1 MTAPLSNRKQ
11 MKIIELFFQAY
22 SYDKIANYANVGKGS
37 VEEVIRRLRTG
48 EYQEFQDVVDLVDT
62 LREIAIFIR
71 KHFDGDVARCHV
83 GSVAWVCLNR
93 LGVEPSQVKDWA
105 EMCESLAPDET
116 QTREFVQ
123 IAVWCWRVKEQ
134 IGVDLL
140 DLPKYVESLQGKV
153 NALHGDIEAFKT
165 ERNALQSQVKAA
177 KGSIESSRAELGL
190 LQDIEGIRETRR
202 EEESQLAEAQ
212 GHTKSA
218 LTNAEITLEDLERF
232 RVLEGVAKARGV
244 PLDSDLFET
253 LLDLVASLGPSGIR
267 RLQRLAEFLA
277 KEGLGYEEGIALL
290 VGLWK
295 RGFTLRRATT
305 VVSALNTRGSFSSA
319 LNELISLLS
328 DYGSAG
334 AAIADKTQRL
344 EKLKQQ
350 EAAKRG
356 ELSQLEKNL
365 SMVQAGLASVS
376 LQAKETA
383 NIRDRTRKENQTLLT
398 QRTTELEIL
407 QAELLRTKE
416 ILQDTKAKTAA
427 MLETRASTE
436 KILTSLNKKR
446 EEEAELRALVSA
458 LGRNLVLLVRKTQ
471 ELAGPIQIAA
481 YVPALIQG
489 HKGGL
494 RVLVEAA
501 KLGVLGEWTAREPW
515 VSETTAK
522 WLQEELIRA
531 QEGALVSAKD
541 HDRLR
546 KAKDE
551 EIASLKIDVEHRRRE
566 VEAER
571 NRGRTSLAEA
581 EKRFGA
587 ERQSLLEALKAKDEE
602 HSRFRSQALST
613 GQTILQLE
621 EECRKLQE
629 KVSILGKVLP
639 SVGEKRFGSV
649 DEFYEA
655 TKKIMRDEA
664 ISLATEYS
672 RTWQR
677 KEMAAGRLVVV
688 GQHNRQL
695 ICPSGHQ
702 FDVPVTSQYLA
713 EVISGARSGALLPI
727 ARRPGVV
734 IETCSK
740 CGRKTEATLDQLVG

>member
-71 KHFDGDVARCHV
+71 KHFDGDVSRCHV

-105 EMCESLAPDET
+105 EMCESLAPDEM

-134 IGVDLL
+134 IGVDFL

-202 EEESQLAEAQ
+202 EEESQLAEAE
-212 GHTKSA
+212 GRTRSA
-218 LTNAEITLEDLERF
+218 LTNAKITLEDLERF
-232 RVLEGVAKARGV
+232 RVLEGVAKAKGV

-376 LQAKETA
+376 LQAKEAA
-383 NIRDRTRKENQTLLT
+383 NIRDRTREENQTLLT

-416 ILQDTKAKTAA
+416 TLQDTKAKTAA

-446 EEEAELRALVSA
+446 EEAAELRALISA

-501 KLGVLGEWTAREPW
+501 KLGVLGEMTAKEPW
-515 VSETTAK
+515 VSETAAK

-531 QEGALVSAKD
+531 QEGALVSVKD

-551 EIASLKIDVEHRRRE
+551 EIASLKIDVEHGRRE

-571 NRGRTSLAEA
+571 DRGRTSLAEA

-587 ERQSLLEALKAKDEE
+587 DRQSL
-602 HSRFRSQALST
+602 SRLRSQALST
-613 GQTILQLE
+613 GQTRLQLE
-621 EECRKLQE
+621 EKCRKLRE

-664 ISLATEYS
+664 ISLATEYY

-702 FDVPVTSQYLA
+702 FDVPVTSRYLA

-734 IETCSK
+734 IETCPK
-740 CGRKTEATLDQLVG
+740 CGRRTEATLDQLVG